1 MSVIERIP
9 GLRTH
14 PMRWLGAVASALA
27 LMSALAWHTERPRPA
42 QVATQAFSADGPREM
57 PSNTVLA
64 PAASTA
70 SHEFDPDSIRAELK
84 PATRDP
90 FSAQAAPLPP
100 PSLPVLAAPVLAA
113 PIIPREPPPI
123 LSFSGRM
130 QTPDGRVVVLARWA
144 DGTPVSLEEGK
155 DLGNGYRVERMSE
168 QSVDLLNPQTQA
180 MVQLALPPAP
190 RFETR

>member
-1 MSVIERIP
+1 MSVIERMP

-14 PMRWLGAVASALA
+14 PLRWLGAVALALA
-27 LMSALAWHTERPRPA
+27 LMTVLTWKTERLQPA
-42 QVATQAFSADGPREM
+42 QVATQAFSADGHREM
-57 PSNTVLA
+57 PSNTLSA
-64 PAASTA
+64 PAASAA
-70 SHEFDPDSIRAELK
+70 SIEFGPDSTRAELK

-100 PSLPVLAAPVLAA
+100 PALPVAAAPVLAA
-113 PIIPREPPPI
+113 PIVPREPAPS

-130 QTPDGRVVVLARWA
+130 QTPDGRIVVLARWA
-144 DGTPVSLEEGK
+144 DGTPVSLEDGK

-190 RFETR
+190 R

>member
-1 MSVIERIP
+1 MSLIERIP

-14 PMRWLGAVASALA
+14 PLRWLGAVALALA
-27 LMSALAWHTERPRPA
+27 LMTVLTWKAEIPRPA
-42 QVATQAFSADGPREM
+42 QVATQAFFADGPREM

-64 PAASTA
+64 PPASTA
-70 SHEFDPDSIRAELK
+70 SPEFDPDSTRAELK

-100 PSLPVLAAPVLAA
+100 PAVPVVAARVLAA
-113 PIIPREPPPI
+113 PIIPREPAPS
-123 LSFSGRM
+123 LGFSGRM

-155 DLGNGYRVERMSE
+155 DLGNGFRVERMSE